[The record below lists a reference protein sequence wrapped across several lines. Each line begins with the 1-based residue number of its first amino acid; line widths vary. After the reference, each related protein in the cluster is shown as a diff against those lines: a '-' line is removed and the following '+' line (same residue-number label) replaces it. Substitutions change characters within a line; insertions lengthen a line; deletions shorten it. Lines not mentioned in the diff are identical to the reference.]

1 MSLKALMQKF
11 GSLDSAT
18 ATPATFATE
27 KRNTT
32 ETVATVATVA
42 VAAAEGRETAAL
54 PDAAPKAIQ
63 SISENGI
70 SAWRKSVRAFLPRTA
85 IGNKLR
91 RAALTFLDNAIA
103 GQALELG
110 WSEPEL
116 FGVLAHDDAEVI
128 KLRADAKG
136 VVPYVALAVW
146 PGTRLE
152 GFAVTHAVIVTGSG
166 AILRLPRRAGSNVM
180 PFWNSNAL

>member
-1 MSLKALMQKF
+1 MSLKALMQKLSSP
-11 GSLDSAT
+11 GSAT
-18 ATPATFATE
+18 ATPATFATK
-27 KRNTT
+27 KRSTT
-32 ETVATVATVA
+32 DTVATVATVA
-42 VAAAEGRETAAL
+42 VAAAGGRETAAL

-63 SISENGI
+63 TISENGI
-70 SAWRKSVRAFLPRTA
+70 SALRKSVRAFLPRTA

-103 GQALELG
+103 DQALELG

-116 FGVLAHDDAEVI
+116 FGVFDHEDAEVI
-128 KLRADAKG
+128 KLWPDAKG

-152 GFAVTHAVIVTGSG
+152 SFAACHAVIVTGSG
-166 AILRLPRRAGSNVM
+166 AILRRLKRGAPNAV
-180 PFWNSNAL
+180 PFWNSSAL

>member
-11 GSLDSAT
+11 SSPGSAT

-32 ETVATVATVA
+32 GTVATVATVA
-42 VAAAEGRETAAL
+42 VAAAGGCETTPV
-54 PDAAPKAIQ
+54 PDAAPKAMRGV
-63 SISENGI
+63 SENGI

-91 RAALTFLDNAIA
+91 RAALTFLDSAIA

-116 FGVLAHDDAEVI
+116 FGVLDHDDAEVI
-128 KLRADAKG
+128 KLPGRCERRGALCRARG
-136 VVPYVALAVW
+136 V
-146 PGTRLE
+146 
-152 GFAVTHAVIVTGSG
+152 
-166 AILRLPRRAGSNVM
+166 AG
-180 PFWNSNAL
+180 NAP